1 MGGDITVASE
11 PGGGSTFVFTL
22 RFPEGLPIARR
33 GAVEVPEGLK
43 VLVVDDN
50 ATNRAIVEAYLGSSG
65 ARCDQAVSGAEALTL
80 MHAAA
85 REGTPFEVVVL
96 DAQMPEMDGLDLAA
110 AIGKAP
116 SLRGARLVMLTSTGD
131 HRGRARELGIEA
143 YLTKPVRR
151 GRLLATVAD
160 QASEPAPAAAA
171 RATAAE
177 GLRVLVAEDNP
188 VNQLVIETMLFKRG
202 FTVDIAGDGAE
213 ALAKLAHGRYA
224 AVFMDCQMPNVDGYE
239 ATGRIRAQERG
250 DERLPV
256 IAMTAHAMAGDR
268 ERCLAAGMDDYLS
281 KPLRP
286 ELLDEVL
293 ERWLGVAV
301 AEPADEDAA
310 DREEAIDALI
320 DSARM
325 RTFREDY
332 PDIVDQL
339 LRLFLDSTPELL
351 EELHA
356 AVDSDDAAELKRAAH
371 KLKGSCQNIGATFM
385 ATLCLTLERDD
396 VDAAATLAEL
406 DDAFASTEA
415 ALRRELTVA

>member
-1 MGGDITVASE
+1 
-11 PGGGSTFVFTL
+11 
-22 RFPEGLPIARR
+22 
-33 GAVEVPEGLK
+33 
-43 VLVVDDN
+43 
-50 ATNRAIVEAYLGSSG
+50 
-65 ARCDQAVSGAEALTL
+65 
-80 MHAAA
+80 
-85 REGTPFEVVVL
+85 
-96 DAQMPEMDGLDLAA
+96 
-110 AIGKAP
+110 
-116 SLRGARLVMLTSTGD
+116 MLTSTGD

-160 QASEPAPAAAA
+160 QACDPEPAAPTLASAP
-171 RATAAE
+171 E

-250 DERLPV
+250 EERLPV

-286 ELLDEVL
+286 ELLDAVL
-293 ERWLGVAV
+293 ERWLGVA
-301 AEPADEDAA
+301 AAATADHDEAG
-310 DREEAIDALI
+310 DRDKAIDALI

-339 LRLFLDSTPELL
+339 LRLFLESTPELL
-351 EELHA
+351 EELRE
-356 AVDSDDAAELKRAAH
+356 AVEGGDGDELKRAAH

-385 ATLCLTLERDD
+385 ATLCHSLETDD
-396 VDAAATLAEL
+396 VDAAATLARL
-406 DDAFASTEA
+406 DDAFLSTEA
-415 ALRRELTVA
+415 ALRRELTLA